1 MKDAYNKSILIVN
14 QVMTYDRA
22 VMTFKIVNE
31 FCPEVLRNKFIERST
46 LSKYDTRNIKDL
58 HVQKAKL
65 EHTKKSFLYACPK
78 SCNSIPQLIRDN
90 KSFVRFKKILNLTP

>member
-14 QVMTYDRA
+14 QVMTFDRA
-22 VMTFKIVNE
+22 VMTFKFVNE
-31 FCPEVLRNKFIERST
+31 FCPKVLRNKFIERSA

-58 HVQKAKL
+58 HVQKTKL
-65 EHTKKSFLYACPK
+65 EHTKKSFLYTCPK

-90 KSFVRFKKILNLTP
+90 ESFVRFKKILNLTP